1 MERGREP
8 DLARAG
14 GGYAHFAGR
23 EVARALAV
31 MSLDPKDCSADLAG
45 VTPKQ
50 RETLGDWVAKFEKK
64 YKVVGQART
73 LALRA
78 AACRAAP
85 AMASVRPHCPGLAC
99 MHTRQCA

>member
-1 MERGREP
+1 MDRERDP
-8 DLARAG
+8 NLTHAG

-64 YKVVGQART
+64 YKVVGQARA
-73 LALRA
+73 LALHA
-78 AACRAAP
+78 AACRVVLVHARCTA
-85 AMASVRPHCPGLAC
+85 
-99 MHTRQCA
+99 